1 MRTSPPFRSARHGAR
16 LLLTSA
22 ALLATTAAP
31 LISNAGTAALP
42 AEEEATSQPALAPPL
57 SAASL
62 NINPKRIVL
71 DRTGKSATVYL
82 FNQGD
87 SAGLFDIT
95 LVERVM
101 LPSGQIVA
109 AEDARTQPEAAEPL
123 SRLASAQTMLVA
135 TPRRVRLA
143 PHSGQTIRVRA
154 GGGSDIAP
162 GEYRM
167 HLTIAAVP
175 PPDTGITADQAAKRD
190 PGALSFRIASV
201 IGVSLPV
208 IVRVGAPDV
217 RAAIEQARLSTENL
231 SPGGDEPAR
240 PTAVASFDLVRT
252 GQSSL
257 FGDIELRAA
266 KGRGGKDGG
275 EVIGMMRGV
284 GVYPE
289 IDRRHIRLILS
300 RQPQPGETL
309 SLSFTD
315 DDTAPGKRLVQTS
328 ISRP

>member
-1 MRTSPPFRSARHGAR
+1 MRTQLKPLSGNRNTRLRLSIA
-16 LLLTSA
+16 LLLLSCGTFGA
-22 ALLATTAAP
+22 NTAIA
-31 LISNAGTAALP
+31 SSP
-42 AEEEATSQPALAPPL
+42 AEEEPAQLPAPQL

-95 LVERVM
+95 LVDRVM
-101 LPSGQIVA
+101 LPSGQIISA
-109 AEDARTQPEAAEPL
+109 DDARSKPDAAEPL
-123 SRLASAQTMLVA
+123 ARMASAQAMLIA

-154 GGGSDIAP
+154 GGDAGIAP

-175 PPDTGITADQAAKRD
+175 PPDTGITADQAASQE

-208 IVRVGAPDV
+208 IVRVGQPDV
-217 RAAIEQARLSTENL
+217 GAVIEQARLTTESL
-231 SPGGDEPAR
+231 SPGGDEPPR
-240 PTAVASFDLVRT
+240 PTAVASFDLVRK
-252 GQSSL
+252 GKSSL

-266 KGRGGKDGG
+266 KGRGKDGG
-275 EVIGMMRGV
+275 EVIGLMRGV

-289 IDRRHIRLILS
+289 IDRRHIRLVLS

-309 SLSFTD
+309 SLSFID
-315 DDTAPGKRLVQTS
+315 DDTTPGKRLVQTS
-328 ISRP
+328 LTRP

>member
-1 MRTSPPFRSARHGAR
+1 MYSALRSRSANHGAR
-16 LLLTSA
+16 LLLAS
-22 ALLATTAAP
+22 ALLLTGAAATR
-31 LISNAGTAALP
+31 SDVGTAALP
-42 AEEEATSQPALAPPL
+42 AGAEAAPQPAPAPPL

-109 AEDARTQPEAAEPL
+109 AEDARSQPEAVAPL
-123 SRLASAQTMLVA
+123 SRLASAQTMLIA

-154 GGGSDIAP
+154 GGNAEIAP
-162 GEYRM
+162 GEYRT

-175 PPDTGITADQAAKRD
+175 PPDTGVTADQAARQD

-217 RAAIEQARLSTENL
+217 GAAIEQARLTTEFL
-231 SPGGDEPAR
+231 SPGGAEPPR
-240 PTAVASFDLVRT
+240 PFVVATFDLVRT
-252 GQSSL
+252 GKSSL
-257 FGDIELRAA
+257 FGDIELRAT
-266 KGRGGKDGG
+266 KGRGGRDGG

-309 SLSFTD
+309 SLSFID

-328 ISRP
+328 LARP

>member
-1 MRTSPPFRSARHGAR
+1 MRNVLPFLPVPRGAHLLPTIA
-16 LLLTSA
+16 LLLASVSV
-22 ALLATTAAP
+22 LLAE
-31 LISNAGTAALP
+31 AGFAALP
-42 AEEEATSQPALAPPL
+42 ADDTASPAPAPQP

-71 DRTGKSATVYL
+71 DRTGKAATVYL

-95 LVERVM
+95 LVNRVM
-101 LPSGQIVA
+101 LPSGQIVSA
-109 AEDARTQPEAAEPL
+109 DEARDHPEASAPL
-123 SRLASAQTMLVA
+123 SRMTSAQAMLIA

-154 GGGSDIAP
+154 GGDASTAP

-175 PPDTGITADQAAKRD
+175 PPDTGITADQAARQD

-208 IVRVGAPDV
+208 IVRIGPPDV
-217 RAAIEQARLSTENL
+217 SAAIEQARLTTESL
-231 SPGGDEPAR
+231 SPDGKTPPR
-240 PTAVASFDLVRT
+240 PMAVALFDLART
-252 GQSSL
+252 GKSSL
-257 FGDIELRAA
+257 FGDIEVRAA
-266 KGRGGKDGG
+266 KGRSRDGG
-275 EVIGMMRGV
+275 EVIGLMRGV

-289 IDRRHIRLILS
+289 IDRRHIRLVLS

-309 SLSFTD
+309 SLSFID
-315 DDTAPGKRLVQTS
+315 DDTTPGKRLVQTS
-328 ISRP
+328 LTRP

>member
-1 MRTSPPFRSARHGAR
+1 MRLHLSRSGNNGAR
-16 LLLTSA
+16 LLLAGTVLLAA
-22 ALLATTAAP
+22 ALG
-31 LISNAGTAALP
+31 AGAGIASLP
-42 AEEEATSQPALAPPL
+42 AEEASVSASPPAPPL

-95 LVERVM
+95 LVDRVM
-101 LPSGQIVA
+101 LPSGQIIS
-109 AEDARTQPEAAEPL
+109 AEDARSQPEASESL
-123 SRLASAQTMLVA
+123 SRMNSAQAMLVA

-143 PHSGQTIRVRA
+143 PHSGQTIRIRA
-154 GGGSDIAP
+154 SGDGTLAP
-162 GEYRM
+162 GEYRT

-175 PPDTGITADQAAKRD
+175 PPDTGVTADQAAKQE
-190 PGALSFRIASV
+190 PGALSFRIASI

-208 IVRVGAPDV
+208 ILRNGPADV
-217 RAAIEQARLSTENL
+217 RAAIEQARVTTENL
-231 SPGGDEPAR
+231 SLDGKSPPR
-240 PTAVASFDLVRT
+240 PTAVATFDLVRT
-252 GQSSL
+252 GKSSL

-266 KGRGGKDGG
+266 KGRSGKDGG
-275 EVIGMMRGV
+275 EVIGLMRGV

-289 IDRRHIRLILS
+289 IDRRHVRLVLS

-309 SLSFTD
+309 SLSFND
-315 DDTAPGKRLVQTS
+315 DDTTPGKRLVQT
-328 ISRP
+328 PLVLP